1 MRPSPR
7 PEPRRGLR
15 GVRAAVVNWRDPWHS
30 LAGGSERY
38 AWEFATALHDAGA
51 EVDFLTARDAHQVSA
66 ESREGIR
73 VRRGGSAFSFY
84 PWVWWQLLR
93 RTLVGR
99 AYDVVVDAENGIP
112 VFSPPLLP
120 RRSVVLLVMH
130 HVHQEQ
136 FRTYF
141 PTHLAVLGRWLEAW
155 LMPRVYRRAR
165 VLVVSESTR
174 EEMRVQLG
182 WSPTVQVLHN
192 GADPPGH
199 LAARSDPERL
209 VVLGRLA
216 AHKRVDLVL
225 RAVQRLVRERPRL
238 HLDIVGKGPEEQRL
252 SDLVVTL
259 GLEEHVVIH
268 GFLDEDDKHAVLA
281 AAAVHVCASDAEG
294 WGQVVI
300 EAATYGVPTLARD
313 VPGLRASVHDGETGW
328 LVDTTGLDEA
338 GIVNGLVGGLRVALH
353 EVAGPQEREELSRR
367 CREWADQFS
376 WKSMRESAL
385 SLVVED
391 LSARGRPRGTRGR
404 WQGTPDA

>member
-38 AWEFATALHDAGA
+38 AWEFATALHEAGA
-51 EVDFLTARDAHQVSA
+51 KVDFLTARDAHQLSA
-66 ESREGIR
+66 ESRDGIR
-73 VRRGGSAFSFY
+73 VRRGGSQFSFY
-84 PWVWWQLLR
+84 PWVWWQLVR
-93 RTLVGR
+93 RTLTGR

-120 RRSVVLLVMH
+120 RRSAVILVMH

-141 PTHLAVLGRWLEAW
+141 PPPLAILGRWLEAW

-165 VLVVSESTR
+165 VLVVSDSTR
-174 EEMRVQLG
+174 EEMRRQLG
-182 WSPTVQVLHN
+182 WSPPVQVLHN
-192 GADPPGH
+192 GADAPAHIAVRP
-199 LAARSDPERL
+199 DPERL

-216 AHKRVDLVL
+216 THKRVDLVL
-225 RAVQRLVRERPRL
+225 RAVHRLVRERPRL
-238 HLDIVGKGPEEQRL
+238 RVDVVGKGPEEQRL
-252 SDLVVTL
+252 RDLVISL
-259 GLEEHVVIH
+259 GLEEHAVIH
-268 GFLDEDDKHAVLA
+268 GFLDEDDKHAVLG

-294 WGQVVI
+294 WGQVVV
-300 EAATYGVPTLARD
+300 EAAAYGLPTLARD
-313 VPGLRASVHDGETGW
+313 VPGLRESVHDGETGW

-338 GIVNGLVGGLRVALH
+338 GVVNGLVGGLRVALH
-353 EVAGPQEREELSRR
+353 EVAGAQESEEIARR

-376 WKSMRESAL
+376 WKGMRESAL
-385 SLVVED
+385 GVVVEE
-391 LSARGRPRGTRGR
+391 LAGPGRGRGL
-404 WQGTPDA
+404 PDA